1 MVLWDTLEAYLE
13 SCQTS
18 TKELFSENNYGLKA
32 AMFGK
37 E

>member
-13 SCQTS
+13 PCQTS
-18 TKELFSENNYGLKA
+18 TKELFRENNYGLKA